1 MGAGEG
7 ERGEGHG
14 DLAQALAI
22 LKGGPEDQGSRP
34 EEAAQ
39 TLVRKPQPGDRAS
52 AHIPGATDR
61 PVLT

>member
-7 ERGEGHG
+7 ERGEDHG

-22 LKGGPEDQGSRP
+22 LKGEPEDQGSRP

-39 TLVRKPQPGDRAS
+39 TLLLESHSRATG
-52 AHIPGATDR
+52 PR
-61 PVLT
+61 PTSLGQRTGQF